1 MGIELLCAVVVA
13 LLVGIWACFSGYRFF
28 LILLPIWGFIAGFLL
43 GAGAMETLFGVGFLS
58 MVTSWI
64 VGFVLGLILAT
75 LSYFFWFI
83 GVAIFAG
90 SFGFSLGA
98 GFMYLL
104 GFNPGLLSWLVG
116 ISAAIVVALLV
127 LLLNVQK
134 WFIVVITA
142 FGGATAIIGS
152 ILLMFGRVPLEE
164 FSRNAVRL
172 VIDDSW
178 LWIVVWLVLAVAGI
192 VTQARTTSSWE
203 LALEE
208 TRYA

>member
-1 MGIELLCAVVVA
+1 MGIELLCAIVLA

-28 LILLPIWGFIAGFLL
+28 LILLPIWGFFAGFLL
-43 GAGAMETLFGVGFLS
+43 GAGVMETLFGVGFLATVS
-58 MVTSWI
+58 SWI
-64 VGFVLGLILAT
+64 VGFVVGLVLAA
-75 LSYFFWFI
+75 LSYLFWI
-83 GVAIFAG
+83 VGVAIFAG

-98 GFMYLL
+98 GFIYLL

-116 ISAAIVVALLV
+116 IVVAIVVALLV
-127 LLLNVQK
+127 LLLNLQK

-152 ILLMFGRVPLEE
+152 ILLMFGRIPLEE

-172 VIDDSW
+172 IINDSW

-192 VTQARTTSSWE
+192 VTQIRTTSSWE
-203 LALEE
+203 LALQD